1 MRVAGISGIRYNNY
15 MHRQVTDYTLYRW
28 RYGIAYCFATIAV
41 VAAVLVAG
49 LFIPGEI
56 RSGEIES
63 SITSSELSFQNLTP
77 VMIVGSPYYIL
88 QKVSFILL
96 GVTPLSIKLPSMI
109 LALAT
114 ALGLL
119 LLFRAWFTRSIAII
133 TILLVALSAQ
143 FLFLAQDGT
152 PSIAFS
158 CLTVWLLYA
167 ATQAVRTKKMS
178 STLWKVVACVLAALL
193 LYIPLGIYVVA
204 ALGVLAIFHPH
215 ARYTVLRVQRTRL
228 FAAVLVGGI
237 ALLPLIYAIL
247 TDHTVAKQLLGLPLQ
262 AVDVAANVKQLII
275 ALFGATAPGTSY
287 LVQPLHSIGMVLMM
301 IIGFGYL
308 INHYYTARSY
318 ALLLIGLSLFGI
330 VIINPERIT
339 ALFPASAI
347 LVAFSVAWLVNHWYS
362 MFPRNPYAR
371 VTGLLPIVVL
381 ISGLAFAGIN
391 RYIETYRYNPEI
403 LAHYSSDLQ
412 LITNRLQRQDV
423 RPDQPLLLAVT
434 DNEHLLYHI
443 TARYNDR
450 LRVTTAVP
458 KGQKFLATRAFRR
471 QHSLGQPSDI
481 IANARSV
488 DSDRFYGYSQTP

>member
-1 MRVAGISGIRYNNY
+1 MQRR
-15 MHRQVTDYTLYRW
+15 VTDYALYRW
-28 RYGIAYCFATIAV
+28 RYGIAYCFAILAI

-56 RSGEIES
+56 RSGEVES
-63 SITSSELSFQNLTP
+63 SITSSELSFQNLAP
-77 VMIVGSPYYIL
+77 GMIVGAPYYIL
-88 QKVSFILL
+88 QKVSFVIL

-109 LALAT
+109 LALTT

-119 LLFRAWFTRSIAII
+119 LLFRAWFTRNIAVIAV
-133 TILLVALSAQ
+133 LLVTLSAQ

-158 CLTVWLLYA
+158 CLAVWLLYA
-167 ATQAVRTKKMS
+167 STQAVRTRKMS
-178 STLWKVVACVLAALL
+178 STLWKVITCVIAALL
-193 LYIPLGIYVVA
+193 LYMPLGVYVVV
-204 ALGVLAIFHPH
+204 ALGALAIFHPH

-228 FAAVLVGGI
+228 LAATAIGCI
-237 ALLPLIYAIL
+237 ALLPLIYAAV
-247 TDHTVAKQLLGLPLQ
+247 TDRTVVKQLLGLPLQ
-262 AVDVAANVKQLII
+262 AVDVAANVKQLAV
-275 ALFGATAPGTSY
+275 ALFGATAPSTSY

-318 ALLLIGLSLFGI
+318 ALLLMGLSLFGVVI
-330 VIINPERIT
+330 VNPERMT

-347 LVAFSVAWLVNHWYS
+347 LVAFSVAWLINHWYS

-381 ISGLAFAGIN
+381 ISGLAFTGIN

-412 LITNRLQRQDV
+412 LVTDRLQRQDV
-423 RPDQPLLLAVT
+423 RADQPLLLAVT
-434 DNEHLLYHI
+434 DTEQPLYHI
-443 TARYNDR
+443 VARYNTR
-450 LRVTTAVP
+450 LRVTTTVP
-458 KGQKFLATRAFRR
+458 KGQKFLVTRAFRQ
-471 QHSLGQPSDI
+471 QHRLGQPSGI
-481 IANARSV
+481 MANARST
-488 DSDRFYGYSQTP
+488 DSDRFYSYASQQ